1 MRDRFLFYGS
11 FWEALSSLS
20 DEQKGQCLTVI
31 SEYALYGKE
40 PSLENPVVRMF
51 FTLVRPQIDAN
62 NQRFENGSKGGSR
75 KKTEENPK
83 NNQDGTKEEPK
94 PNQKITEE
102 EPNDNQTETETEG
115 NKKEKE
121 KENKKNNISS
131 DKSSEILQKNKQ
143 KTFSDE
149 FEQWWKE
156 CPKKVSKDDA
166 YRKFNTILAGGIATF
181 DDLFDGIKRYAEH
194 CAEEKTEPHYIKHP
208 STWLNQGCWKDEYP
222 IKWKTIDAKP
232 DAYEEFTLAVQEM
245 KRRAA
250 E

>member
-1 MRDRFLFYGS
+1 MRDGFFY
-11 FWEALSSLS
+11 FENYRNIAKNLPDDLRLKFYDALN
-20 DEQKGQCLTVI
+20 DYMFE
-31 SEYALYGKE
+31 GKE
-40 PSLENPVVRMF
+40 SEDNIIKALITALKPSLDKVETRGGNNNPF
-51 FTLVRPQIDAN
+51 GCKGKPKEKEDESKD
-62 NQRFENGSKGGSR
+62 NQNESK
-75 KKTEENPK
+75 KIK
-83 NNQDGTKEEPK
+83 NES
-94 PNQKITEE
+94 
-102 EPNDNQTETETEG
+102 NDNQKNQSFNKQEIK
-115 NKKEKE
+115 NKKEE
-121 KENKKNNISS
+121 KNNISS

-149 FEQWWKE
+149 FEKWWKE

-232 DAYEEFTLAVQEM
+232 NAFDIFNQAMDEIE
-245 KRRAA
+245 RRAA
-250 E
+250 Q